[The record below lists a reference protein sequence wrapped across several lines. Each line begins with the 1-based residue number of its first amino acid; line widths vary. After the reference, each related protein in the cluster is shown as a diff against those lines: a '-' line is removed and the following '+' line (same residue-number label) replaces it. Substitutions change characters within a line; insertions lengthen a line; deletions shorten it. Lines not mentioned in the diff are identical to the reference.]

1 MAIYRK
7 RQIAFLSTYPPRECG
22 LATFTQDLTNELD
35 KIKLL
40 SESRIVSI
48 SLGAHDYDK
57 KVIFDIKQ
65 DDLDTYLAAAKKINQ
80 SKIDLL
86 CIQHEYGIF
95 GGYYGDYLVDLLEKI
110 DVPVITT
117 LHTVL
122 PSPNSRQV
130 FIMNKLSE
138 KSAKLVTM
146 AKNSMNTL
154 IKTYGIDSK
163 KILVIPHG
171 VPFKILPTREKL
183 KAKHGYEGKKIISTF
198 GLISPGKG
206 LEYGIEAI
214 SKIVKE
220 NKNILYL
227 ILGQTHPVVKRQFGE
242 VYRESLQRMV
252 DTLGLSDNIKFI
264 DKYLQKDELLEYL
277 KLSDIYMTPY
287 LSKDQ
292 AVSGTLA
299 YAVGYGKAIV
309 STPYN
314 YAVEMLENG
323 RGLLASFKDSNSLAE
338 CLGKILSDPALQKEF
353 ESKTKAYGKSMMW
366 KNVASNYAK
375 TFIDVI
381 ENSNIFEME
390 AK

>member
-40 SESRIVSI
+40 SESKIVSI
-48 SLGAHDYDK
+48 SSGEHDYDK

-95 GGYYGDYLVDLLEKI
+95 GGYCGDYLVDLLEKI

-122 PSPNSRQV
+122 PNPNSRQV

-154 IKTYGIDSK
+154 MRTYSIDSK

-183 KAKHGYEGKKIISTF
+183 KAKHGYECKKIISTF

-242 VYRESLQRMV
+242 VYRESLQSMV
-252 DTLGLSDNIKFI
+252 DKFGLSDNIKFI

-277 KLSDIYMTPY
+277 KLSDVYMTPY
-287 LSKDQ
+287 LGKDQ

-323 RGLLASFKDSNSLAE
+323 RGLLASFKNSNSLAE

-353 ESKTKAYGKSMMW
+353 ESETKAYGKSMMW

-381 ENSNIFEME
+381 ENCNIFEME